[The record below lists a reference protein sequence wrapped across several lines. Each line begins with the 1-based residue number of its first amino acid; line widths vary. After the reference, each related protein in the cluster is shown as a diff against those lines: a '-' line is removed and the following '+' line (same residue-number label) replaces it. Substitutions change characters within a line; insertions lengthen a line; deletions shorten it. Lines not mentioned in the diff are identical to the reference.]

1 MLAAFN
7 FNLKDI
13 WRAVNV
19 SSGKAITYKVHT
31 YLVEPE
37 AHGDSHSGLRS
48 CFLSAKCYRIKLSEG
63 RSYHFK
69 D

>member
-48 CFLSAKCYRIKLSEG
+48 GFLSAKC
-63 RSYHFK
+63 
-69 D
+69 